1 MRISQEKNNGISQW
15 TVLMLV
21 ITLLVQSCG
30 GEYEIE
36 DILPECAGMPNEL
49 YVFCDNE
56 IWDDTIGVY
65 MRQQI
70 ECRLNNLPQP
80 EERFTLF
87 QFQQEGMNNARLTH
101 RNIIVVE
108 INNRNEN
115 QKTRLVRKPNR
126 RAKGQLR
133 FEFKGQKTKSVLTLL
148 QAELPGLLEEISKKE
163 LERTQLKFEK
173 RLNKTAQ
180 QQLSDS
186 LSVRLTIPMKLNLIS
201 NNGDQSGSFAWLE
214 AKGLGPQGKRVLHQG
229 VFVYSYPYVSDSAFS
244 ENYLIRRRDKVLKQN
259 VPGGAPNQ
267 YLKTLLLPGKTPE
280 LREINFNGKYAVEL
294 RGQYTMHNG
303 FMGGPFMSLTT
314 LNESE
319 NRLVTVEAYCYA
331 PLLRK
336 RDYIKEMEAVVYSLK
351 FKR

>member
-1 MRISQEKNNGISQW
+1 MRISQEKNNRISQW

-36 DILPECAGMPNEL
+36 DILPECAGMSNEI

-56 IWDDTIGVY
+56 IWDDTIGAY

-70 ECRLNNLPQP
+70 EYRLNNLPQP

-108 INNRNEN
+108 VNNRNEN

-133 FEFKGQKTKSVLTLL
+133 FEFKGQKTTSVLTLL

-163 LERTQLKFEK
+163 LERTQLKFEN

-201 NNGDQSGSFAWLE
+201 NNGVQSGSFAWLE
-214 AKGLGPQGKRVLHQG
+214 AKGLGPEGKRVLHQG

-244 ENYLIRRRDKVLKQN
+244 EKYLISRRDKVLKQN
-259 VPGGAPNQ
+259 VPGGTPNQ

-331 PLLRK
+331 PLLKK